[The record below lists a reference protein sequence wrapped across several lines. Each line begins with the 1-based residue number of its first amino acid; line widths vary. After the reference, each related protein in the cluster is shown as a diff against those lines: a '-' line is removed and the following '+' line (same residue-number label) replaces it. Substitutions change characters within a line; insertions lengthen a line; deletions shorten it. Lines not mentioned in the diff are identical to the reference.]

1 MSTPRERLSE
11 LGLSLPS
18 VARPVGSYLPAL
30 RVGDLVFV
38 SGQLPLSGDKLVT
51 GLVGGPVSLHTAAKA
66 ARTACLNAL
75 AAAADCAGGLDR
87 IKGIVRVGVFVASSD
102 GFTEQAAVA
111 NGASDLLTEIFGEA
125 GRHVRSAV
133 GVALLPKN
141 ACVEVELIARL

>member
-1 MSTPRERLSE
+1 MSTPSGRLSE
-11 LGLSLPS
+11 LELTLPS

-30 RVGDLVFV
+30 RVGDLVYV
-38 SGQLPLSGDKLVT
+38 SGQLPLTGDKLVT
-51 GLVGGPVSLHTAAKA
+51 GLVGGPVSLEAAATA
-66 ARTACLNAL
+66 ARTACFNAI
-75 AAAADCAGGLDR
+75 AAAADTAGGIDA
-87 IKGIVRVGVFVASSD
+87 ITGIVRVAVFVASAD

-111 NGASDLLTEIFGEA
+111 NGASELLTELFGDA